1 MFQDFSSANPL
12 VTVVIA
18 VRNGGEFLSKTLWSV
33 RRQTFENI
41 EVIVVDDGS
50 TDDTAQIAFRHGAED
65 DRIRVVQIAPGG
77 VAAARNLGILQAQ
90 GDLVTLVDG
99 DDLIH
104 SDLLSSHV
112 ARFLQGPN
120 SVAAVFSLGV
130 NIDEDDVVGNL
141 LLPFGRSTM
150 RSLEGWV
157 LLPMIYRY
165 FPSPSS
171 TTYRRECMLEL
182 GGYDVHLPFAED
194 YELMLR
200 FVERW
205 KIGFVDRP
213 LMGYRYVPSSR
224 SARATL
230 KLRGQKSILRNF
242 KKRCPWIPRYVWRW
256 SLAGVYKNASWKSLQ
271 TKHRARAIQYGI
283 AALCL
288 DPILLLEP
296 AMLPR
301 LYSYLLT
308 GRASQENRIVTFP
321 DGLDRLDDHTS
332 TVQFKLYAW
341 IEQRRNRR
349 MFDAEYR
356 ARGEIE
362 GHGRW

>member
-1 MFQDFSSANPL
+1 MFEEFSSTNPL

-33 RRQTFENI
+33 RRQSFENI

-50 TDDTAQIAFRHGAED
+50 TDDTAQIARQHGTED
-65 DRIRVVQIAPGG
+65 DRIRVVQIDPSG
-77 VAAARNLGILQAQ
+77 VSTARNLGIMQAQ

-104 SDLLSSHV
+104 PDLLSSHV
-112 ARFLQGPN
+112 ARFLRGPN
-120 SVAAVFSLGV
+120 PVAAVFSLGV
-130 NIDEDDVVGNL
+130 NIDQDDVVGNL
-141 LLPFGRSTM
+141 LLPFGRDTM
-150 RSLEGWV
+150 RNLEGWV

-171 TTYRRECMLEL
+171 TTFRRWCLQEL
-182 GGYDVHLPFAED
+182 GGYDVRLPFAED
-194 YELMLR
+194 YELVLR

-205 KIGFVDRP
+205 KIGYVDRP
-213 LMGYRYVPSSR
+213 LMGYRYVPTSLSS
-224 SARATL
+224 RATL
-230 KLRGQKSILRNF
+230 YLQAQKVMLRNF
-242 KKRCPWIPRYVWRW
+242 KKRTDWTPNYVWRW
-256 SLAGVYKNASWKSLQ
+256 SLAGAYKNAAWKSLQ
-271 TKHRARAIQYGI
+271 TKHRMRAIQYGI

-308 GRASQENRIVTFP
+308 GRASQENRTVTFP
-321 DGLDRLDDHTS
+321 DGLYQLDDRPS
-332 TVQFKLYAW
+332 TVLSKLYAS
-341 IEQRRNRR
+341 IEQRRDRR
-349 MFDAEYR
+349 MVVAEYT
-356 ARGEIE
+356 ARGERD
-362 GHGRW
+362 GQRGQ